1 MLGPARPFAELNP
14 CSMIKFLC
22 FDELILR
29 LLIVFPFFPDFI
41 FFNEEKVFSDVFSD
55 VDVVV
60 IDFDPNS

>member
-1 MLGPARPFAELNP
+1 
-14 CSMIKFLC
+14 MIKFLC

-41 FFNEEKVFSDVFSD
+41 FFHEEKVFSDVFSD